1 MIDWLIINFYATLWD
16 SGLGLL
22 CLTPLSTIFQL
33 YRGDQLCWW
42 RKKPPT
48 CHKSLTKLNHI
59 MLCTQRK
66 PPTCHKSL
74 TKLYHIMLCTRRKP
88 PTCHKSLT
96 KLYHIMLCTRR
107 KPPTCHKSLTKL
119 YHIMLCTRRKP
130 PTCHKSLTKLNHI
143 MLCTQRKPPTCH
155 KSLTKLYHIMLY
167 RVHPTWEG
175 FELTILVVIG
185 IDLNNSVICTT
196 DTILCDFIY
205 CNIIWFYILY
215 TIF

>member
-59 MLCTQRK
+59 MLCTR
-66 PPTCHKSL
+66 
-74 TKLYHIMLCTRRKP
+74 
-88 PTCHKSLT
+88 
-96 KLYHIMLCTRR
+96 
-107 KPPTCHKSLTKL
+107 
-119 YHIMLCTRRKP
+119 
-130 PTCHKSLTKLNHI
+130 
-143 MLCTQRKPPTCH
+143 RKPPTCH

-196 DTILCDFIY
+196 HTTLCDFIY
-205 CNIIWFYILY
+205 CILFFKAIY
-215 TIF
+215 K

>member
-59 MLCTQRK
+59 MLCT
-66 PPTCHKSL
+66 
-74 TKLYHIMLCTRRKP
+74 
-88 PTCHKSLT
+88 
-96 KLYHIMLCTRR
+96 
-107 KPPTCHKSLTKL
+107 
-119 YHIMLCTRRKP
+119 RRKP

-143 MLCTQRKPPTCH
+143 MLCTRRKPPTCH

-175 FELTILVVIG
+175 IELTILVVIG
-185 IDLNNSVICTT
+185 IDLNNSVIW
-196 DTILCDFIY
+196 Y
-205 CNIIWFYILY
+205 NIMWFYIL
-215 TIF
+215 